1 MRRKNTELF
10 YYVKISCQAGSISYP
25 TMSQYFFTSP
35 SLHLKLEKKKMK
47 EKNHLENKSERDLNT
62 KENRLKKSYE
72 KVKKKVISEMRINEA
87 NN

>member
-1 MRRKNTELF
+1 
-10 YYVKISCQAGSISYP
+10 
-25 TMSQYFFTSP
+25 
-35 SLHLKLEKKKMK
+35 MK